1 MALRLP
7 TTYPFVPRSTA
18 SLVPGQF
25 WAIPLPD
32 GSFGCGRVIETKPPG
47 STGARVLFLAAVL
60 DWHADAPPTAHAI
73 AGAKCLD
80 QGQAHLKAITET
92 GGSILGHRPLEL
104 DNIEPWEFRGAQFH
118 VNSYVYRGM
127 EPLRPQQ
134 PADQALPVLG
144 TWGYQVP
151 VVIAERH
158 FRKRAK

>member
-1 MALRLP
+1 
-7 TTYPFVPRSTA
+7 
-18 SLVPGQF
+18 
-25 WAIPLPD
+25 
-32 GSFGCGRVIETKPPG
+32 
-47 STGARVLFLAAVL
+47 LAAVL
-60 DWHADAPPTAHAI
+60 DWHADASPTAYAI

-134 PADQALPVLG
+134 PADQALPVLS
-144 TWGYQVP
+144 TWSYQVP